1 VSFALPLQHLTAFAL
16 GLTFCVLLVPVIVR
30 VAHAR
35 GILDQPEPGRRVHE
49 APVPRLGGVAIFLGT
64 TTAAGLVFLLS
75 RSAGALELPYPTVL
89 PGLTI
94 GATIVFLTGLV
105 DDLRGLRPGMKFALQ
120 LAAAGFVV
128 AFDLVVREVSL
139 GTGGPSL
146 ALGIAAVPI
155 TLLWITGV
163 TNAMN
168 LIDGIDGLAGTMT
181 LIALIGCTV
190 TDAYLHHDRS
200 MVILLA
206 LAGTVVGFLRYNMVA
221 PARIF
226 LGDSGSMTLG
236 FFLAVRLILCATTP
250 EGTTYALVPLAA
262 LAFPLLDTLTA
273 MLRRALRGD
282 PLSRADG
289 RHIHHQLL
297 AIGLPVR
304 TTVLLLAAVFLGVS
318 AIGTSIAFAPPRF
331 TLALLLAGAI
341 LAFAALVFAVRW
353 LGYDEFAEFAGSV
366 RSVLRNARAAVRAK
380 IRANEMALRIRR
392 AESLDEVREAIGGY
406 RGVERRKR
414 PRSDQGLSMEL
425 LSLDEAMVED
435 RRQGERREDRAGA
448 DRRQHIRYDYPVS
461 AGDRTFVLRITG
473 PRPAPG
479 VHAHHERV
487 AARIAPA
494 IEAWLSARP

>member
-1 VSFALPLQHLTAFAL
+1 MSFALPLQHLTAFAL

-49 APVPRLGGVAIFLGT
+49 VPVPRLGGVAIFLGT

-75 RSAGALELPYPTVL
+75 RSAGALELPYPTIL

-168 LIDGIDGLAGTMT
+168 LIDGVDGLAGTAA
-181 LIALIGCTV
+181 LIALAGCAV

-200 MVILLA
+200 LVILFA
-206 LAGTVVGFLRYNMVA
+206 LAGTVVGFLRYNYA

-236 FFLAVRLILCATTP
+236 FFLAVRLVLCSTTP

-262 LAFPLLDTLTA
+262 LAYPLLDTA
-273 MLRRALRGD
+273 VAILRRGLRGH
-282 PLSRADG
+282 PFSRADG

-304 TTVLLLAAVFLGVS
+304 AAVGLLGGTFLGV
-318 AIGTSIAFAPPRF
+318 AALGTSIAFAPPRF
-331 TLALLLAGAI
+331 TLALVLAGGLLFLTGI
-341 LAFAALVFAVRW
+341 VYGVRW
-353 LGYDEFAEFAGSV
+353 LGYEEFSEFAGSV
-366 RSVLRNARAAVRAK
+366 RSVLRNGRAAVREK
-380 IRANEMALRIRR
+380 IRANDVAVRIRR
-392 AESLDEVREAIGGY
+392 AGSLADIRAALADHTTTGSSL
-406 RGVERRKR
+406 R
-414 PRSDQGLSMEL
+414 LEL
-425 LSLDEAMVED
+425 LTPEEASAAD
-435 RRQGERREDRAGA
+435 RRQGERRDAPTEQ
-448 DRRQHIRYDYPVS
+448 DRRQIVRYDYPIGEGERSLVF
-461 AGDRTFVLRITG
+461 RVTG
-473 PRPAPG
+473 PRPSKG
-479 VHAHHERV
+479 MHGHHERV
-487 AARIAPA
+487 AARIGPA